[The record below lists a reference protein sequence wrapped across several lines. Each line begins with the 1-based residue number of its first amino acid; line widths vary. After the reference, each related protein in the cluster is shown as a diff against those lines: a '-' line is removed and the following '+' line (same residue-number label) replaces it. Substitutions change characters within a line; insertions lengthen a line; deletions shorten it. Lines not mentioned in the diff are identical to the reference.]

1 MTDQTKERISFYG
14 IITTIMVV
22 TALMIT
28 CGCIV
33 INPNPDPDRAT
44 YLAGKTAVYAL
55 WRSGAV
61 DIDDLRTAQ
70 PHVAALYA
78 ALNVVTEA
86 ELDATLADTLATLS
100 EGLTLESDR
109 AMIAEIVA
117 AVLDDLALADPAL
130 LESHGLQ
137 VARLVV
143 GGMLDGIALAEQG
156 AAE

>member
-1 MTDQTKERISFYG
+1 MTPKLLIL
-14 IITTIMVV
+14 
-22 TALMIT
+22 ALAVLLA
-28 CGCIV
+28 GCIV

-61 DIDDLRTAQ
+61 DIDDLRTAK

-117 AVLDDLALADPAL
+117 AVLDDLMLADPAL
-130 LESHGLQ
+130 LDSHGLQ
-137 VARLVV
+137 IARLVV

-156 AAE
+156 ASE